1 MNELT
6 DIRAIR
12 ALLERHGFRFSRSM
26 GQNFLIRSW
35 VPEKIAE
42 SAGIDRETGVLEIG
56 PGIGCLTA
64 ELSGRAGKVLAVE
77 LDQAL
82 RPVLTKQLAD
92 RAGKVLSVEL
102 DRSLEPVLEET
113 LSGCGNVEILFG
125 DVLKQDLRALA
136 AERLGGLRPVVC
148 ANLPYN
154 ITSPVI
160 SALLKAGCFES
171 LTLMVQKEPARRI
184 CASAG
189 EADYSAFSIFVQWHA
204 AASLLFDVPAD
215 CFLPQP
221 KVTSSVIRLERR
233 AQPPCPVADEAL
245 LFRVVRAAFAQ
256 RRKTLVNALAASF
269 GELGKQELAE
279 CVAAC
284 GAEEKVRGE
293 ELSIREY
300 CLISDEISR
309 KIR

>member
-56 PGIGCLTA
+56 PGIGCLT
-64 ELSGRAGKVLAVE
+64 
-77 LDQAL
+77 
-82 RPVLTKQLAD
+82 KQLAD

-136 AERLGGLRPVVC
+136 AERLAGLRPVVC

-233 AQPPCPVADEAL
+233 AQPPCPVEDEEL

>member
-56 PGIGCLTA
+56 PGIGCLT
-64 ELSGRAGKVLAVE
+64 
-77 LDQAL
+77 
-82 RPVLTKQLAD
+82 KQLAD

-125 DVLKQDLRALA
+125 DVLRQDLRALA
-136 AERLGGLRPVVC
+136 AERLAGLRPVVC

-233 AQPPCPVADEAL
+233 AQPPHPVADEAL

-269 GELGKQELAE
+269 GELGKEELAE

>member
-56 PGIGCLTA
+56 PGIGC
-64 ELSGRAGKVLAVE
+64 
-77 LDQAL
+77 
-82 RPVLTKQLAD
+82 LTKQLAD

-269 GELGKQELAE
+269 GELNKQELAE

>member
-56 PGIGCLTA
+56 PGIGCLT
-64 ELSGRAGKVLAVE
+64 
-77 LDQAL
+77 
-82 RPVLTKQLAD
+82 KQLAD

-136 AERLGGLRPVVC
+136 AERLEGLRPVVC

-284 GAEEKVRGE
+284 GAEERVRGE

>member
-56 PGIGCLTA
+56 PGIGCLT
-64 ELSGRAGKVLAVE
+64 
-77 LDQAL
+77 
-82 RPVLTKQLAD
+82 KQLAD

-136 AERLGGLRPVVC
+136 AERLAGLRPVVC

-233 AQPPCPVADEAL
+233 AQPPYPVADEAL

>member
-56 PGIGCLTA
+56 PGIGCLT
-64 ELSGRAGKVLAVE
+64 
-77 LDQAL
+77 
-82 RPVLTKQLAD
+82 KQLAD

-136 AERLGGLRPVVC
+136 AERLAGLRPVVC

-233 AQPPCPVADEAL
+233 AQPPCPVADEEL

-269 GELGKQELAE
+269 GELGKQELAG

>member
-56 PGIGCLTA
+56 PGIGCLT
-64 ELSGRAGKVLAVE
+64 
-77 LDQAL
+77 
-82 RPVLTKQLAD
+82 KQLAD

-125 DVLKQDLRALA
+125 DVLRQDLRALA